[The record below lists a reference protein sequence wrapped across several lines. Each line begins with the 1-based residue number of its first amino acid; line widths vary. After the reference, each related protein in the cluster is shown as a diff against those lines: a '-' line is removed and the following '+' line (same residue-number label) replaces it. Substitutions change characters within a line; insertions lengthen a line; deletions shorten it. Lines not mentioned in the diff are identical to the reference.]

1 MNQDS
6 INLVSMA
13 RKMETFEQRLQDMEK
28 CYIRVTG
35 LWVCWISSEVRRRW
49 VPCCM
54 AMALCRKW
62 LVHLIRYMLQCVSC
76 VCVHCRPK
84 PTCWRTCVCCWARR
98 VTMTSEVTSSR
109 WWSADWTLTGRRV
122 RRPLSVPSVSCRC
135 SLTRTWCVAVSFH
148 QPRFFSLSRPA
159 SK

>member
-28 CYIRVTG
+28 CNIRVTG

-54 AMALCRKW
+54 VWLCVGSDWCISSDICCSVYR
-62 LVHLIRYMLQCVSC
+62 

-135 SLTRTWCVAVSFH
+135 SWTRTWCVAVSFH